1 LFSYKTIK
9 SKKSE
14 FNEKWLT
21 YYNSRLENNQD
32 KNCLVGK
39 GNYNVWYKNFDHST
53 KRQYFEIDNYKIKIP
68 GEFEKSKPDSQEENV
83 L

>member
-1 LFSYKTIK
+1 M
-9 SKKSE
+9 
-14 FNEKWLT
+14 
-21 YYNSRLENNQD
+21 
-32 KNCLVGK
+32 VGK

-68 GEFEKSKPDSQEENV
+68 GEFEKSKPDSQEENI